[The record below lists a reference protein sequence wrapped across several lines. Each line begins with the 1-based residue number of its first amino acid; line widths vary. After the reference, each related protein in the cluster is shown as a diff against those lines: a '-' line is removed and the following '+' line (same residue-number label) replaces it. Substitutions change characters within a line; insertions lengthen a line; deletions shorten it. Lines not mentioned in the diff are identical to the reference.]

1 MKIRG
6 FGRKTGDDSR
16 RDRGIFQSMPHLGP
30 ALSRRLTRRTCLVC
44 GHQGRRLQG
53 PTGLTA
59 TRCPHCN
66 ADLYARPP
74 RSYAEMEG
82 LVDVSPVAEYWT
94 KPTRREIDAGVADD
108 PVGVTVLRL
117 VLIAGSVI
125 FLLGLGAASALLLF

>member
-1 MKIRG
+1 
-6 FGRKTGDDSR
+6 
-16 RDRGIFQSMPHLGP
+16 MPHLGP

-53 PTGLTA
+53 PAGLTA

-82 LVDVSPVAEYWT
+82 LVDDSPVGSMRWDR
-94 KPTRREIDAGVADD
+94 PRDDSRRDAAAPRPIADAVRRHAIALGV
-108 PVGVTVLRL
+108 V
-117 VLIAGSVI
+117 IAAA
-125 FLLGLGAASALLLF
+125 GLGAASALLLF

>member
-1 MKIRG
+1 MNP
-6 FGRKTGDDSR
+6 GRIAVYSQR
-16 RDRGIFQSMPHLGP
+16 MPHLGP
-30 ALSRRLTRRTCLVC
+30 ALSRRMTRRTCLVC

-53 PTGLTA
+53 PAGLTA

-82 LVDVSPVAEYWT
+82 LVDVSPVAERWT
-94 KPTRREIDAGVADD
+94 MPTRRAIDAGYADA
-108 PVGVTVLRL
+108 PVGVTVVRV
-117 VLIAGSVI
+117 VLLAGSAI